1 MGECRILGG
10 KMWWAN
16 FLTRMKFFRNF
27 ESLAFELILGFEL
40 EANASTSVHGEVI
53 EPFRFKQAEFSRMT
67 FRISNRN
74 FFSRVRP
81 TRSKGITTSA

>member
-1 MGECRILGG
+1 
-10 KMWWAN
+10 
-16 FLTRMKFFRNF
+16 MKFFRNF

-53 EPFRFKQAEFSRMT
+53 ERFCFKQAEFSRMA
-67 FRISNRN
+67 FIFRN

-81 TRSKGITTSA
+81 TRSKGITTSAQSPQG